1 MTSRDFC
8 YWLQGLFELGSPVA
22 LDAKQTDLVK
32 VHLAMVFVHEINP
45 SAGDA
50 KQQAV
55 LNDIHKQLDQTAK
68 AQAQAGQQISTIG
81 GIDLNGTVYRC

>member
-8 YWLQGLFELGSPVA
+8 YWLQGLFELGSPAV
-22 LDAKQTDLVK
+22 LDAKQTDLVRA
-32 VHLAMVFVHEINP
+32 HLAMVFIHEIDP
-45 SAGDA
+45 SAGDV

-81 GIDLNGTVYRC
+81 GIGPNGAIYRC